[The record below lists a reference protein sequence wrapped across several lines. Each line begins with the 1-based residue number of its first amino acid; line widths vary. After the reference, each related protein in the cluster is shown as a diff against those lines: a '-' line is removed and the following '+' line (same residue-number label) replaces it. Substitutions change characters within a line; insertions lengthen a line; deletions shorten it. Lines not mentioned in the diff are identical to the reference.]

1 MKREPLPEEMR
12 KTVEEL
18 IEGRVEEIR
27 KEILE
32 GELGKLRREQ
42 AEQTS
47 QIWSAIGS
55 LTEEL
60 REFRRTSE
68 ENFAR
73 VWEAINS
80 LDNRLEKF
88 IQTTEANFARV
99 WEAIN
104 SLDDRLERFIQT
116 TEANFARVWE
126 AINSLDNRLEKFIQT
141 TESNFARV
149 WETVNSLAEAQRQTE
164 ERLERFEKATQANF
178 ARVWEAINSLN
189 DRLEKFIQTTEANFA
204 RVWEAINSLAEAQRR
219 TEEALMQLARQ
230 VGHLTSL
237 VGGELEVDAEELLV
251 YALKQRGYKLLG
263 DPQPF
268 LMDGEVDVVV
278 PVETPDGTKA
288 WALVEAKL
296 RVRLRELK
304 GWLTRLSDPDFRHQ
318 LASRGVTK
326 PYLPYMYGL
335 RIYPEV
341 EEIAEKEGIG
351 LLNPRGEKLPA
362 RIRE

>member
-178 ARVWEAINSLN
+178 ARVWEAINSL
-189 DRLEKFIQTTEANFA
+189 
-204 RVWEAINSLAEAQRR
+204 AEAQRR